1 MSLIKLCASRNFN
14 KTFPIKNLKF
24 FSSTSQ
30 AQEQERAK
38 KTSLFD
44 FHVARGGKIVNF
56 AGYLLP
62 VQYADQGIVQSHVHT
77 RTPGCASIFDVRVYA
92 SLLLASRDS
101 DCFILG
107 FAYATNFRNR

>member
-1 MSLIKLCASRNFN
+1 MNLIKFCVSNKFN
-14 KTFPIKNLKF
+14 KTLSIKNLNF
-24 FSSTSQ
+24 FSSTPQ

-62 VQYADQGIVQSHVHT
+62 VQYADQGIAQSHVHT
-77 RTPGCASIFDVRVYA
+77 RTPGCASIFDVREFF
-92 SLLLASRDS
+92 L
-101 DCFILG
+101 IL
-107 FAYATNFRNR
+107 FEFKFTLKFFS

>member
-1 MSLIKLCASRNFN
+1 MSFVKFCLSRNYN

-24 FSSTSQ
+24 FSPSPQT
-30 AQEQERAK
+30 QEQERAK

-62 VQYADQGIVQSHVHT
+62 VQYADQGLVQSHVHT
-77 RTPGCASIFDVRVYA
+77 RTPGCASIFDVRENF
-92 SLLLASRDS
+92 S
-101 DCFILG
+101 FILIQILVQS
-107 FAYATNFRNR
+107 FF

>member
-1 MSLIKLCASRNFN
+1 MIEKKMNLIKFCLPRNIN
-14 KTFPIKNLKF
+14 KTLSIKNLKF
-24 FSSTSQ
+24 FSSTPQ

-44 FHVARGGKIVNF
+44 FHVARSGKIVNF

-77 RTPGCASIFDVRVYA
+77 RTPEGASIFDVREV
-92 SLLLASRDS
+92 
-101 DCFILG
+101 F
-107 FAYATNFRNR
+107 

>member
-1 MSLIKLCASRNFN
+1 MNLLKSCLSRNFN
-14 KTFPIKNLKF
+14 KTLPIKNFKF
-24 FSSTSQ
+24 FSSS
-30 AQEQERAK
+30 AEVPEHERAK

-77 RTPGCASIFDVRVYA
+77 RTPGCASIFDVRMRNFVVFE
-92 SLLLASRDS
+92 LLLLFKLS
-101 DCFILG
+101 FKLLH
-107 FAYATNFRNR
+107 FR

>member
-1 MSLIKLCASRNFN
+1 MSLLKLCASRNLN
-14 KTFPIKNLKF
+14 KTLSIKNLKF
-24 FSSTSQ
+24 FSSSPQ

-77 RTPGCASIFDVRVYA
+77 RTPGCASIFDVRA
-92 SLLLASRDS
+92 RFFLLSIYIS
-101 DCFILG
+101 MEYF
-107 FAYATNFRNR
+107 